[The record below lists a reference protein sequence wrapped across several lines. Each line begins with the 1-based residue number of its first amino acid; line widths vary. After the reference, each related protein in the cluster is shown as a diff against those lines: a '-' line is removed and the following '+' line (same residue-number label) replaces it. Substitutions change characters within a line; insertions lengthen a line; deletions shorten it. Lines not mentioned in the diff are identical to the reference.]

1 MKAQDLPILPEAQGH
16 ATRMTDDEEFT
27 MLEPES
33 ERPRSSLK
41 FNDILF
47 IFLRHKWL
55 ILFCTVAGLTAGTA
69 YYLFFPPVYESRAKL
84 LVRYV
89 VDRSTV
95 DNLDS
100 SAKPL
105 GNQADNMMNSEVEIL
120 TSLDLATQ
128 VAEAVGVRRLL
139 GGLQGDATKDEA
151 ARVLSKGLSVVSLK
165 GSNIISLSYKNG
177 DPQLATQVLTQLV
190 KFYFDKHLEIHRS
203 VGSFDLV
210 SRQTAQLRTELSR
223 TEDELQKLKETA
235 GITSPA
241 EDTSAVASELT
252 KTQGELD
259 SAETELAAQQARV
272 HELEEWNTGST
283 PKSSDSETPQPSTAV
298 IEEYRSIVSRVA
310 QLRQTE
316 TELLSRYTSQNRVVK
331 VKQAQIEEL
340 ENHRREIEQKYPNIL
355 ASVPSTTTGE
365 GARPDL
371 VSERARLVGIQAQT
385 QMLKS
390 RVSSLKD
397 RAKVMAEYG
406 PRIEQLERTKG
417 VQEANYK
424 YLEASLEKARIDE
437 TLDPTRMPNISVVQT
452 PSVAVKASEG
462 LGKIALGIA
471 AGGIVLG
478 IAIAAL
484 IELVLDRTVKRSHE
498 LETHLRV
505 PLLLSIPYFSANSQ
519 RLRLQNSSE
528 ADLDAVASEDIVPME
543 NGDLLRPFCEAI
555 RDRLGLFF
563 DLNHMAHKPKLV
575 AVTGLAQNAGASTLA
590 AGLANALSDGTDG
603 KVFLVDKPPAT
614 RRFYNMLMEFKSSDL
629 DYIVFDMPSLG
640 DTSSTLPLAGFMDT
654 VLLVVEA
661 EKSNRDAVKRAYE
674 QLAAKTKVSVV
685 FNKSRTYVPRWL
697 GGEI

>member
-1 MKAQDLPILPEAQGH
+1 MKAQNLPILPEAQGH
-16 ATRMTDDEEFT
+16 AARMTDEDEFT
-27 MLEPES
+27 VLEPEN
-33 ERPRSSLK
+33 EQQPSSLK

-47 IFLRHKWL
+47 IFLRHKWM
-55 ILFCTVAGLTAGTA
+55 ILVCALLGIGGAAAFYFL
-69 YYLFFPPVYESRAKL
+69 FPPVYESKAKL

-100 SAKPL
+100 SAKPA
-105 GNQADNMMNSEVEIL
+105 GAQADNLMNSEVEIL

-128 VAEAVGVRRLL
+128 VADAVGIKRIL
-139 GGLQGDATKDEA
+139 GGSQGEATKDEA
-151 ARVLSKGLSVVSLK
+151 ARALSKGLSVTSLK
-165 GSNIISLSYKNG
+165 GSNIISLSYKNR
-177 DPQLATQVLTQLV
+177 DPQLATLVLDQLV

-223 TEDELQKLKETA
+223 TEEELQKMKETA
-235 GITSPA
+235 GITSPT
-241 EDTSAVASELT
+241 EDTSAVATELT
-252 KTQGELD
+252 KTQEELD
-259 SAETELAAQQARV
+259 SAETELASQQARV
-272 HELEEWNTGST
+272 RELEEWNTGAAIK
-283 PKSSDSETPQPSTAV
+283 PAADNGTPQPSAAV
-298 IEEYRSIVSRVA
+298 IEEYRSLVSRVA

-316 TELLSRYTSQNRVVK
+316 TELLSRYTAQNRTVK

-340 ENHRREIEQKYPNIL
+340 ENQRREIEQKYPNIL
-355 ASVPSTTTGE
+355 ASVPSTTSGD

-385 QMLKS
+385 EMLKS
-390 RVSSLKD
+390 RLSTLKN
-397 RAKVMAEYG
+397 RAKVLAEYG

-417 VQEANYK
+417 VQEGNYK
-424 YLEASLEKARIDE
+424 YLAASLEKARIDE

-452 PSVAVKASEG
+452 PSPAVKASEG
-462 LGKIALGIA
+462 LGKIALGIG
-471 AGGIVLG
+471 AGGLLLG
-478 IAIAAL
+478 ITMASL

-498 LETHLRV
+498 LETRLRV
-505 PLLLSIPYFSANSQ
+505 PLLLTIPHFNGNSQ
-519 RLRLQNSSE
+519 RLRLQNNSE
-528 ADLDAVASEDIVPME
+528 ADLGDAADIVPME

-575 AVTGLAQNAGASTLA
+575 AVTGLRENAGASTLA
-590 AGLANALSDGTDG
+590 AGLANALSDGTEG
-603 KVFLVDKPPAT
+603 KVILVDKPPAT
-614 RRFYNMLMEFKSSDL
+614 RRFYNMLMEFKTSDL
-629 DYIVFDMPSLG
+629 DYVVFDMPSLG

-685 FNKSRTYVPRWL
+685 FNKSRSYVPRWL
-697 GGEI
+697 GGEV